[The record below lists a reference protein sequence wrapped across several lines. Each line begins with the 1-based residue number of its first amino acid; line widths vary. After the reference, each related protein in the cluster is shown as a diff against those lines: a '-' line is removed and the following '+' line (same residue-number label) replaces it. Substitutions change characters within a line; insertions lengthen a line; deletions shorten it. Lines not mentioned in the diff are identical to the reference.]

1 MLRHLLIIL
10 LYLALTNLFTQCTT
24 ETKSEIALPT
34 NTFRAGDIV
43 FRRGEGLTSEFVLYN
58 DPHGNYSHV
67 GMLVNT
73 DNGLMVV
80 HAVPGSHPTQQ
91 GTDVVRIETASE
103 FFAPENAT
111 RGAVMR
117 LPLDSTRQIV
127 LSQLALNKV
136 GTDFDHQYNL
146 QDTTQLY
153 CTELLQHLYQKVG
166 INLAEERITTIN
178 IPGLHTK
185 VIMPADIYAN
195 KQLKS
200 VFTY

>member
-1 MLRHLLIIL
+1 M
-10 LYLALTNLFTQCTT
+10 
-24 ETKSEIALPT
+24 
-34 NTFRAGDIV
+34 
-43 FRRGEGLTSEFVLYN
+43 
-58 DPHGNYSHV
+58 
-67 GMLVNT
+67 
-73 DNGLMVV
+73 

-91 GTDVVRIETASE
+91 GTDVVRIETVSE

-111 RGAVMR
+111 RGVVMR
-117 LPLDSTRQIV
+117 LPLDSIQRIS

-200 VFTY
+200 VFAY

>member
-10 LYLALTNLFTQCTT
+10 LYFALTNLFTQCTT
-24 ETKSEIALPT
+24 ETKPEIALPT

-43 FRRGEGLTSEFVLYN
+43 FRRGEGWTSEFVLYN

-67 GMLVNT
+67 GMLVHT
-73 DNGLMVV
+73 DHGLMIV
-80 HAVPGSHPTQQ
+80 HAVPGAHPTQK
-91 GTDVVRIETASE
+91 GTDIVRIETISE
-103 FFAPENAT
+103 FFAPQNAT

-117 LPLDSTRQIV
+117 LPLDSIQRIA

-153 CTELLQHLYQKVG
+153 CTELLQHLYQKVE

-200 VFTY
+200 VFAY